1 MKTLLFSL
9 MAARILSLCCCLVDL
24 HVSGPGRIGLCSK
37 LLSGGRVPSLR
48 MSIRGGSTREHAR
61 KLLIRS
67 KEDEGQGLS
76 IAAVHF
82 GSILAIS
89 YYFATRSADWR
100 LKLVFKGLA
109 YNCLI
114 LAFGQVMGNR
124 LHVLGYPLFS
134 LLSLPRF
141 FISPLVCSML
151 ASSVASVAEAQG
163 LRMFAASWI
172 LQSAAMLIGGL
183 SVYSIFWHVAFGAS
197 TILDST
203 WRSAGLVYY
212 KLHPFP
218 PSTAIL
224 LPPIL
229 LVSLAVSLGIKML
242 RKGSFALLAGSCSMV
257 SGILGSQNFVVWSE
271 SPACLLLALS
281 VYHCAE
287 MSQREDP
294 AASSLASKLWGFMTV
309 FAGMLLPHLAWHV
322 ATLNGH
328 GGPEEEEDARMSQD
342 VGRGGAG
349 MNIQIA
355 ANNLIVN
362 NSPKSGSRTPASGS
376 SYFPTS
382 PMEQDDA
389 ASSSPPQM
397 LETSS
402 KKTSQSTIQR
412 ISLNSAARM
421 NNFQGRRRP
430 SDVPPRSMS
439 SQEPSSGKLPSPFAK
454 ESESPS

>member
-163 LRMFAASWI
+163 LRMFAAS
-172 LQSAAMLIGGL
+172 ARG
-183 SVYSIFWHVAFGAS
+183 VRRFHHP
-197 TILDST
+197 
-203 WRSAGLVYY
+203 R
-212 KLHPFP
+212 LHLE
-218 PSTAIL
+218 AIL

-242 RKGSFALLAGSCSMV
+242 SCSMV